1 MNGGRPHSRVWSL
14 VAVVGGVAALA
25 GVGLAGWLLLAWSGD
40 AAEPVAEAPVTD
52 MDLRGRVAVTSPV
65 VARDP
70 TEPEFVV
77 AATRGDSP
85 GPGCGLQV
93 SGDGGDSWVQI
104 DVVGTLP
111 GNLGGCYQPQVAF
124 EADGRLVY
132 TFVGMIGPP
141 PEPDGVFVVT
151 SADRAQTFT
160 QPRRI
165 TETPTNTARMA
176 ASTAGIEMVW
186 LDPVEEADWGQSGPP
201 WPVGPQ
207 VLAAVGDPGGLG
219 EPMVVAEPEGLVAAP
234 TIAGDPNGAAAVA
247 YYELPKAARVD
258 GGVES
263 LADEGPWRLM
273 VARRTEDGTGGFE
286 EPVQVAE
293 LEWSDQAVWS
303 SDLRA
308 PEDAPDALQP
318 LLLTRWGIAEPGLAV
333 RDGQV
338 CASWTDGADGGLQ
351 AMLSCATD
359 KGGWS
364 SPARLGAST
373 EAAQMSWLPQVAI
386 NPAGQAQAVFYG
398 RGDDGEAAD
407 AWFASTDEPAEDVTD
422 VARLTSRPSSPQ
434 TSPRPGWYGSRLGL
448 TSGTDAA
455 VAMWADTRNSSQVQ
469 PNQTLFSA
477 VVDSPSGPPS
487 SLWWVTSGL
496 LAGGLIVAAGGLVA
510 RLRPRRTDGSQP
522 SDIAASSTEE
532 VHQ

>member
-14 VAVVGGVAALA
+14 VAVVGGVVALA
-25 GVGLAGWLLLAWSGD
+25 GVGLAGWLVLAWSGD
-40 AAEPVAEAPVTD
+40 APEAAGEAPVTD

-70 TEPEFVV
+70 TEPQFVV

-93 SGDGGDSWVQI
+93 SGDGGNSWVQI

-111 GNLGGCYQPQVAF
+111 EDIAGCYQPQVAF

-165 TETPTNTARMA
+165 TEAATNTTRMT
-176 ASTAGIEMVW
+176 ASSAGIEMVW

-207 VLAAVGDPGGLG
+207 VLAAAGDAGGVG
-219 EPMVVAEPEGLVAAP
+219 EPVVVAEPEGLVAAP
-234 TIAGDPNGAAAVA
+234 TIAGDPDGAAAVA
-247 YYELPKAARVD
+247 YYELPEAARVD

-263 LADEGPWRLM
+263 LAGEGPWRLM

-293 LEWSDQAVWS
+293 LEWADQAVWN

-338 CASWTDGADGGLQ
+338 CTSWTDGADEGLQ

-359 KGGWS
+359 EGSWS
-364 SPARLGAST
+364 PPARLGV
-373 EAAQMSWLPQVAI
+373 AAEGAQTSWLSQVAI

-398 RGDDGEAAD
+398 REDGGAVD
-407 AWFASTDEPAEDVTD
+407 AWFASSDEPAEGITD
-422 VARLTSRPSSPQ
+422 VARLTSRRSSPE

-455 VAMWADTRNSSQVQ
+455 VAMWADSRNSSQAQ
-469 PNQTLFSA
+469 SNQTLFSA
-477 VVDSPSGPPS
+477 VVDAPSGPPP
-487 SLWWVTSGL
+487 SLWWMAGGL
-496 LAGGLIVAAGGLVA
+496 LAGGLALAAGGLVA
-510 RLRPRRTDGSQP
+510 RRRSRSTGGSQP
-522 SDIAASSTEE
+522 ADVAASPTEAA
-532 VHQ
+532 HQ